1 MNHKEKYDSDDN
13 HNQDCCNESEDN
25 HNTCHESEEEH
36 NHNLSQESKND
47 HECACEHGL
56 LEDIDKGNEETSKS
70 PLIILAIG
78 AIIFVFGY
86 FISTLNFNLYESINQ
101 DLISEIIYLIATLIV
116 GQGIIRSGISSLLHR
131 EIKIQLLVTISAF
144 GAFLLGSGAEGTSL
158 ILLFFLAEFLEDYS
172 LDRSK
177 RSLSKLVKL
186 SPNTATIKR
195 EISSNNGNDKKF
207 EEIEVNVEDLSIG
220 DIVVVKPGDKIPID
234 GIIEKG
240 KTSVNQSSITGESL
254 AISKVEGDE
263 VYASTINEE
272 GYIEIKVTKGSNETI
287 FSKIIDLIKES
298 EEKKAKIDLFI
309 DKFAKYYIPT
319 IILLAI
325 LTALIP
331 SLLFRQGFE
340 EWIYRALVLL
350 VISCPCAL
358 AISTPV
364 SMVSAITQGTKN
376 GIIIKGGE
384 YIEELAKIK
393 AIMFDKTGTLTE
405 GNLEISS
412 INSVGDFNEENI
424 VKIACSLESYSK
436 HPIAKAFLEYYE
448 NNNVTIEEVLNFK
461 SISGKGLKG
470 EIGDETFY
478 IGKEELFDF
487 NKNIKNSIQKINK
500 EDDAIGKTKVFISC
514 ENELMGYISL
524 NDKIREDSPS
534 TIAKL
539 KEKSIET
546 IMLTGDNLA
555 TAKMVADKINLDD
568 YYSNLLPEDKLN
580 ILEEITAKY
589 NNVAMVGDGINDT
602 PSIARANVGIAMGMA
617 GADVAIETADI
628 VLMQDKISKVDYLI
642 NLAKKTMRVVKEN
655 IIISLSVKGALAVL
669 GILGYVSLWE
679 AVLIGDMGLT
689 LLVVANALRISK

>member
-287 FSKIIDLIKES
+287 FSKIIELIKES